1 MNRLR
6 RMGKQSNE
14 NIDKSD
20 KPDVEA
26 QAAAN
31 GSPQVAEGF
40 ADESSSID
48 SEMAIDNGS
57 TEWSEEH
64 TLDATPDVSKDGSAT
79 DDSESGHSE
88 QVGEVSLLGS
98 DETVEAATEPTGMA
112 DQELGSDGQ
121 NAHTEEDY
129 LEEAAL

>member
-57 TEWSEEH
+57 TEEWVADH
-64 TLDATPDVSKDGSAT
+64 TVDAPPDVSKDGSAT

-98 DETVEAATEPTGMA
+98 DETVEAA
-112 DQELGSDGQ
+112 
-121 NAHTEEDY
+121 
-129 LEEAAL
+129 